1 MAIQDIITVII
12 KGEGTMEL
20 LFEQELKLRIFQH
33 KTTMLMTELAN
44 QYIKEQSTGEV
55 SIPAF
60 MTQEQAVQIAS
71 AKVQDIMAQGKLDE
85 EYNTAWENLK
95 NVIPDNYSTLL

>member
-1 MAIQDIITVII
+1 
-12 KGEGTMEL
+12 MEL

-33 KTTMLMTELAN
+33 KTTMLMTDLAN
-44 QYIKEQSTGEV
+44 QYIASQTQGEIN
-55 SIPAF
+55 IPTF

-85 EYNTAWENLK
+85 EYNKAWETLK
-95 NVIPDNYSTLL
+95 DKIPDNYSTLL

>member
-1 MAIQDIITVII
+1 
-12 KGEGTMEL
+12 MEL

-55 SIPAF
+55 NIPIF

-85 EYNTAWENLK
+85 EYSKAWETLK
-95 NVIPDNYSTLL
+95 DRIPDNYSTLL